1 MEKLQLRGKEDK
13 MSTAKRP
20 LVVFSIVA
28 GSVQPVL
35 AGGGG
40 DIGGH
45 EMTYQYCTEQ
55 VVNTGITDVT
65 KFNAEVQKCL
75 ANPVTYPPPPSLATS
90 TPSRTRHASRKPRP

>member
-1 MEKLQLRGKEDK
+1 MRIG
-13 MSTAKRP
+13 SKRL

-28 GSVQPVL
+28 GSVRPVL

-40 DIGGH
+40 DIGGQ

-55 VVNTGITDVT
+55 VVKTGTLDVT
-65 KFNAEVQKCL
+65 RFNAEVQKCI

-90 TPSRTRHASRKPRP
+90 TPSPIRHVSRKSRRKSH

>member
-1 MEKLQLRGKEDK
+1 
-13 MSTAKRP
+13 MSIGAKRL

-55 VVNTGITDVT
+55 VVNIGITDVT
-65 KFNAEVQKCL
+65 KFNAEVQKCI

-90 TPSRTRHASRKPRP
+90 TPSQTRHVSRKIRPAARQ